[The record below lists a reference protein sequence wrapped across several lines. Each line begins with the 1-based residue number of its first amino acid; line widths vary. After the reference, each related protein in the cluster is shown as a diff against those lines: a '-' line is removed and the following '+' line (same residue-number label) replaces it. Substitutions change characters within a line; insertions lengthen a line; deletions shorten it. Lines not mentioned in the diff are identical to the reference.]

1 MEEST
6 ILFAVTQTSKTLLE
20 MKTRWRLVSIN
31 GIFVSAT
38 AHRQAG
44 ASPSLCSKGAAALNS
59 ATLKWLKA
67 VLGPQKMKMPRS
79 AVSWSQSH
87 RDCTAQRLP
96 QRSLCPV
103 PGTGLQ
109 SVLCRIAYHS
119 RITGFGLFM
128 CSHRISSCWH
138 LGVSFVCLFAFF
150 NRFFS
155 ILTHHT
161 AQRAQKAFC
170 QPYPVFNSGFFF
182 LFFSPLSLQS
192 GNWTW
197 NLGKNM
203 TPMTLTVLLICQD
216 LSWFLKA
223 LKRSY
228 WQQREFLRIE
238 LMTLLEWVVLPSFSH
253 RFLRQRLPYVW
264 SWMSLLLL
272 RRRLCFQGLHHVFLN
287 FQRTKPGCF
296 NEPNS
301 IIPNPKVKH

>member
-182 LFFSPLSLQS
+182 FFFPPVSSKWELNMKFGEEHDPHDPYSTFNMS
-192 GNWTW
+192 GSQLISQGFKTELLTATW
-197 NLGKNM
+197 IPENRADDSAGMSGATLVFTQISKTKIAICLELNESVVTQKETLLPRL
-203 TPMTLTVLLICQD
+203 TPC
-216 LSWFLKA
+216 FLK
-223 LKRSY
+223 
-228 WQQREFLRIE
+228 
-238 LMTLLEWVVLPSFSH
+238 FSKDKTWL
-253 RFLRQRLPYVW
+253 F
-264 SWMSLLLL
+264 
-272 RRRLCFQGLHHVFLN
+272 
-287 FQRTKPGCF
+287 
-296 NEPNS
+296 
-301 IIPNPKVKH
+301 